1 MCVCVSFHCCTGLDC
16 SPTQAC
22 GIGAGT
28 AGQDKL
34 ASTFL
39 RATIFI
45 RCCVGLERS
54 PKQACGI
61 GAGAAGQDKLTKHI
75 FEGYHLHSLLRRPG
89 ALPQRGL
96 WHWGWCSRPG
106 QACQHN
112 FECHHLCSLLRR
124 PGALLQRGLWHWG
137 WCSMPGQACQH
148 NFECYHLCSLLRRP
162 GALPQRGL
170 WHWGWCSR
178 LSLAY
183 KESKLGQSLWQKR
196 TPLLLTCFFRYNEC
210 QRCVCV

>member
-1 MCVCVSFHCCTGLDC
+1 VCGSFHCCTGLEYSPTQACGRGLVQQAMTDRSNCVCMCVCVSFHCCTGLDC

-96 WHWGWCSRPG
+96 WHWGWCSR
-106 QACQHN
+106 
-112 FECHHLCSLLRR
+112 
-124 PGALLQRGLWHWG
+124 
-137 WCSMPGQACQH
+137 
-148 NFECYHLCSLLRRP
+148 
-162 GALPQRGL
+162 
-170 WHWGWCSR
+170 